1 MQEKEAGGEL
11 RETVRQEPLPPFR
24 VDWGALEALLFATD
38 EPLSLERLSYIL
50 GVPAET
56 VRVELERW
64 WADRSARPHGVELQ
78 EVAGGY
84 RLATA
89 PQYRDL
95 VAKVHVVPDR
105 TGLSRAALET
115 LAIIAY
121 RQPISRPEI
130 DQLRGVRSESAI
142 NSLLERGLIEEAGR
156 ADTIGHPVLYRT
168 TRRFL
173 LEFGLRSLAD
183 LPPVKIDGEAEAS
196 QTEVKAEGEAEGEA
210 TDRLRAGHK
219 PRSQLRPQ
227 PRFRP
232 QSRSQSQSQSQSEP

>member
-1 MQEKEAGGEL
+1 MGRKDAGRQPEEA
-11 RETVRQEPLPPFR
+11 VRQQPLPPFR

-50 GVPAET
+50 GVPVEAVRAEI
-56 VRVELERW
+56 ERW
-64 WADRSARPHGVELQ
+64 WEDRSARPHGVELQ

-84 RLATA
+84 RLVTA

-95 VAKVHVVPDR
+95 VAKIHVIPDR

-115 LAIIAY
+115 LAVIAY

-156 ADTIGHPVLYRT
+156 ANTIGHPILYRT

-183 LPPVKIDGEAEAS
+183 LPPVKVESEENQVEQVQAGTAGGGGVQA
-196 QTEVKAEGEAEGEA
+196 
-210 TDRLRAGHK
+210 RA
-219 PRSQLRPQ
+219 RPW
-227 PRFRP
+227 
-232 QSRSQSQSQSQSEP
+232 SKSQSDPESKPEAAAEC